1 MPLLKLKIYT
11 FEKKIEFLDELPLAA
26 TLWRQCNLEPTVLKL
41 NNSK

>member
-26 TLWRQCNLEPTVLKL
+26 SITDTTQDFLTA
-41 NNSK
+41 